1 MTIKPGPDLGMLMG
15 GVVVEDDVD
24 GLVRRDLGVDH
35 VQEAD
40 ELLMPVALHVAPDD
54 RPVEHVQGGKQS
66 GRSIAFIVV
75 GHGAETP
82 LLHGQSRLGSVER
95 LDRAFFIDGQ
105 DDGVGGRISV
115 EPNARFHRCRP
126 PSPSSPQS
134 SGSLRRADR
143 STSTTRTQHGKI
155 VGAMDHRGKIPLVF
169 PGYTNRTLA
178 REGKMFKVH
187 GKQVGS

>member
-1 MTIKPGPDLGMLMG
+1 MN
-15 GVVVEDDVD
+15 
-24 GLVRRDLGVDH
+24 GLVRRELGVDH

-105 DDGVGGRISV
+105 DDGVGGRINV
-115 EPNARFHRCRP
+115 EPNDIAQLTDEVGIVRELELAVAVRLQAVATPDAPDRAFTDANRHGHHQGRP
-126 PSPSSPQS
+126 M
-134 SGSLRRADR
+134 GRLDGRVR
-143 STSTTRTQHGKI
+143 
-155 VGAMDHRGKIPLVF
+155 
-169 PGYTNRTLA
+169 
-178 REGKMFKVH
+178 
-187 GKQVGS
+187 